1 VSAWPLAKSRVA
13 QIALV
18 FVLLLAWFCYQPAIS
33 GAFQLDDRSNLQEL
47 SRVSDFDSGVSFALS
62 GSAGPIGRPIALAT
76 FAMQASHWDDG
87 AAAFLQAN
95 IFIHLLNAILLA
107 YCVYRLSLC
116 LSMQP
121 DRAMIN
127 AALVAGIWVL
137 MPLLAT
143 ATMLVVQRMATLS
156 ATFMLMG
163 LAGYLLARSR
173 LNESPQRAMLWMS
186 ISLVAG
192 TLFAILS
199 KESGL
204 LLPVFVLVLE
214 VTVLQPPASL
224 ASKVWRMWQ
233 ALFLGVP
240 LLFIITYLAT
250 TIPYPETLALGR
262 GFTGGERLMTEAQL
276 LWVYLFKAIVG
287 SPDTLGIFQDP
298 PTVAHSIFHGKT
310 LLACVSWAAMIVG
323 AIVWRRRVPLISL
336 AVLWFVAGH
345 LIESTF
351 VALELY
357 FEHRNYLPVIGP
369 LFALSTFVL
378 TQERSKR
385 LLGISILTTMLAVNA
400 YFLYVFASLWGD
412 PSTASRYWA
421 IRYPDSIRAVTAMAT
436 YQLSEEGPMRAV
448 ATLDSF
454 ASRNPQHAYL
464 RIQQLNLLCR
474 VAGSADHSQ
483 LVRQMRDELPSVGF
497 TYSAGTMLSQLFD
510 AVTATKCSGLDSN
523 VVIGLAESLR
533 NNPRYIAEPHY
544 NQFHQKLMAAI
555 ARSEGDHDAS
565 IEHLR
570 AAIALRPSA
579 ELNFMMVTA
588 LVNIGQ
594 FDAARKFMDDARLAA
609 PSNPFRAAKWN
620 RDLDELVI
628 YVDEVEKVKQ

>member
-1 VSAWPLAKSRVA
+1 MNSWPLAKSRVA

-18 FVLLLAWFCYQPAIS
+18 FALLLAWFCYRPAIS

-47 SRVSDFDSGVSFALS
+47 SRVSDFDSGINFALS
-62 GSAGPIGRPIALAT
+62 GNAGPLGRPIALAT

-87 AAAFLQAN
+87 AAAFLRAN

-107 YCVYRLSLC
+107 FCVYRLSLC
-116 LSMQP
+116 LQLQ
-121 DRAMIN
+121 RNTALIN
-127 AALVAGIWVL
+127 AVLVTGIWVL

-143 ATMLVVQRMATLS
+143 ATLLVVQRMATLS
-156 ATFMLMG
+156 ATFMLSG

-173 LNESPQRAMLWMS
+173 LDESPQRAMIWMS

-214 VTVLQPPASL
+214 VTILQPPA
-224 ASKVWRMWQ
+224 KIVPKIWRTWQ
-233 ALFLGVP
+233 SLFLGVP

-250 TIPYPETLALGR
+250 SIPYPEALALGR

-276 LWVYLFKAIVG
+276 LWVYLFKAIIG
-287 SPDTLGIFQDP
+287 SPATLGIFQDP
-298 PTVAHSIFHGKT
+298 PVVAHSFFQGRT
-310 LLACVSWAAMIVG
+310 LLACTSWIALIVA
-323 AIVWRRRVPLISL
+323 AIVWRRRVPLFAL
-336 AVLWFVAGH
+336 AVLWYVAGH
-345 LIESTF
+345 LIEST
-351 VALELY
+351 VIALELY

-378 TQERSKR
+378 MQERRMR
-385 LLGISILTTMLAVNA
+385 LPGIAILTSLLAVNA
-400 YFLYVFASLWGD
+400 YFLFVFASLWGE
-412 PSTASRYWA
+412 PSTSSRYWA
-421 IRYPDSIRAVTAMAT
+421 MHYPDSVRAVTTMAT
-436 YQLSEEGPMRAV
+436 YQMSEEGPMRTV

-464 RIQQLNLLCR
+464 RIQQLNLLCLIE
-474 VAGSADHSQ
+474 GSADHSQ
-483 LVRQMRDELPSVGF
+483 LVRQLRQQLPSVKF
-497 TYSAGTMLSQLFD
+497 TYTAGTMLSQLND
-510 AVTATKCSGLDSN
+510 SVAATKCSGLDSN

-533 NNPRYIAEPHY
+533 DNPRYIAEPYY
-544 NQFHQKLMAAI
+544 NQFHEKLMASI
-555 ARSEGDHDAS
+555 ARSNGDHDKS

-570 AAIALRPSA
+570 AAIALGPSS
-579 ELNFMMVTA
+579 ELNFMMVT
-588 LVNIGQ
+588 VFVDSGQ

-609 PSNPFRAAKWN
+609 PLNPLRAANWHRN
-620 RDLDELVI
+620 LDELVI
-628 YVDEVEKVKQ
+628 YVDEMEKARQ